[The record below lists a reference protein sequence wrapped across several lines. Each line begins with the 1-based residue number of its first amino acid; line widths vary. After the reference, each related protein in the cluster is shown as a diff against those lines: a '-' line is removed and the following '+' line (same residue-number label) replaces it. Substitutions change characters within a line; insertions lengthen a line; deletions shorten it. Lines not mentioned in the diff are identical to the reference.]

1 MIKNRDNEIRLQ
13 IEEYRE
19 KLKKMNSAQLATE
32 WNRVM
37 LWLNPGSSIKER
49 IINNE
54 EEWEKDNALSENQEC
69 GLCNWK

>member
-1 MIKNRDNEIRLQ
+1 MIKNRDKVIRLQ

-19 KLKKMNSAQLATE
+19 KLKKMNLAQFSAE

-49 IINNE
+49 INNNE
-54 EEWEKDNALSENQEC
+54 EEWEKGSNC
-69 GLCNWK
+69 